1 MEGRVV
7 RRREQ
12 QVRRAGGRGGG
23 WFLATGG
30 KPGAAT
36 AASAAPLPLLTR
48 HLVRGNINE
57 SFPYMMTFYSSKGW
71 FGLILISA
79 PGAAA

>member
-1 MEGRVV
+1 MV

-12 QVRRAGGRGGG
+12 QVRRAGGRGGAG
-23 WFLATGG
+23 YPATGG